1 MEHFTKQQRDRLGLL
16 TALLMI
22 SFTLGFILNPLLRNY
37 SDNTGILRI
46 GVFSDSP
53 WGESNGYSHVI
64 LNQAIAAFEKKNPGV
79 KVVYESGIRRQ
90 DYSEWLS
97 EGILKGTA
105 PDLFF
110 VLDEDFEYLA
120 DVGALQNLETF
131 TDGDPAF
138 DPDVYYEAA
147 LMAGKRGQILYGL
160 PLECSPTIM
169 VVNTSILEK
178 EKIEMPA
185 MDWTWNDCYRIC
197 RQVTGRRENC
207 PFFGRRQYLL
217 SDR

>member
-22 SFTLGFILNPLLRNY
+22 AFTLGFILNPLLRNY

-97 EGILKGTA
+97 EGILKGA
-105 PDLFF
+105 AMKYDLDKSQTSGLVSAYTQNVTMQKDYYFAVCKYNVEF
-110 VLDEDFEYLA
+110 AQLIAKMGMSLNDFH
-120 DVGALQNLETF
+120 
-131 TDGDPAF
+131 
-138 DPDVYYEAA
+138 
-147 LMAGKRGQILYGL
+147 
-160 PLECSPTIM
+160 TIYM
-169 VVNTSILEK
+169 N
-178 EKIEMPA
+178 
-185 MDWTWNDCYRIC
+185 
-197 RQVTGRRENC
+197 Q
-207 PFFGRRQYLL
+207 
-217 SDR
+217 